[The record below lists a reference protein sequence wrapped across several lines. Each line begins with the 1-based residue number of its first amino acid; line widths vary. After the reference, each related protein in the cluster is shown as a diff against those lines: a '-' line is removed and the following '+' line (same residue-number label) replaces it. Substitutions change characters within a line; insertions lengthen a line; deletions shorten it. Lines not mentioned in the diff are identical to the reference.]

1 MSSSNAFRVLL
12 TVALVASV
20 AWKIVAATEHPTDW
34 RNRLVE
40 FFERNHFNVVVTE
53 EFVTDVPI
61 IQANTSSCRL
71 QIAKIAPDGSDQ
83 SVVQHLAIGTDR
95 LFFVVRGRVYTQQPT
110 FWTQID
116 YLWTERLQELGL
128 TKQLSPVIAVATNAS
143 CNAEQLPW
151 AELLET
157 S

>member
-1 MSSSNAFRVLL
+1 MSSSNAFKMLL

-20 AWKIVAATEHPTDW
+20 AWKVVVATKHPTDW
-34 RNRLVE
+34 RNDLVE

-53 EFVTDVPI
+53 EFVTHVPVI
-61 IQANTSSCRL
+61 RANAASCQL
-71 QIAKIAPDGSDQ
+71 QIAKITPDGSDQ
-83 SVVQHLAIGTDR
+83 SVVRHLANGTDR

-116 YLWTERLQELGL
+116 YLWTERLRELGL
-128 TKQLSPVIAVATNAS
+128 IKQLSPVIAVATNAS